1 MSQGLDRNSWVNP
14 YCLSLKAVTEVEEPW
29 HIREVKH
36 LLPDDRCPQQ
46 WMLQLENNNI
56 IKKVDRQH
64 IDCSPVNLYEF
75 RDHAREFIRTRA
87 DEMDTLPCGCRAHI
101 PSDIGPDSDIGTCK
115 NCGTTH
121 DKEIYKN
128 AL

>member
-14 YCLSLKAVTEVEEPW
+14 YCLSVKAVTEVEEPW

-56 IKKVDRQH
+56 IRKVDRIR
-64 IDCSPVNLYEF
+64 IDQRPVHKYEF
-75 RDHAREFIRTRA
+75 VSTAREFIQERA
-87 DEMDTLPCGCRAHI
+87 EEMNTLPCGCRAHI
-101 PSDIGPDSDIGTCK
+101 PTDLGGDNTIGTCK

-121 DKEIYKN
+121 SKEVFKN